1 MTLIGGGGTALETR
15 GSNQELVDRM
25 CLSWAVLVFWVINRA
40 WNICSSFKE
49 RELTEILAFAQ
60 EGWRRGIRFMFVAS
74 IGPQPLEPAPPETR
88 IYLYIILF
96 LQRILFPFRI
106 YLLYNSLQSLA
117 EIILCN

>member
-1 MTLIGGGGTALETR
+1 
-15 GSNQELVDRM
+15 M